1 MGAMSGNQ
9 LQVKTRAVQ
18 AAAGPAGVP
27 VTDADAWMDDF
38 AGHGFSGAKE
48 AFDAATGDEKATVI
62 RILVGADEDVFAK
75 QSNLQNYISDLY

>member
-18 AAAGPAGVP
+18 ASAGPADVP
-27 VTDADAWMDDF
+27 VTDAGAWMDDF

-48 AFDAATGDEKATVI
+48 AFDAATDDEKATVI
-62 RILVGADEDVFAK
+62 EILGADEDVFAK
-75 QSNLQNYISDLY
+75 QSNLQNYISDL